1 MRIPTRDGIVINCDS
16 SGQGPHLLLIHGT
29 GAPGGRSRPVRS
41 ALEAQFTVHAMD
53 RRGHGKSGDASSYT
67 IEQEYADIASC
78 IDAFGPLPVDVIAHS
93 YGAICALGAAQN
105 GARIRRLVL
114 YEPPIPAPGSSYC
127 PPDVIPAMRAAIAR
141 GDLPGAMTSF
151 FTGVHGITL
160 DKVARMHR
168 VAAWREQCALAP
180 LVLRELEA
188 VGRFNFIPNDYAGWR
203 IPTLLLLGGD
213 SPPQHRAT
221 AELLHATLPASQ
233 IEILPGQTHNAINAA
248 PKLFASAVLRFLS

>member
-1 MRIPTRDGIVINCDS
+1 MRIHARDGIVIACRS
-16 SGQGPHLLLIHGT
+16 SGQGPHLLLVHGT
-29 GAPGGRSRPVRS
+29 GTPGGCWRPVRS
-41 ALEAQFTVHAMD
+41 GLETYFTVHAMD
-53 RRGHGKSGDASSYT
+53 RRGHGQSDDAPAYT
-67 IEQEYADIASC
+67 IEQEYDDIACC
-78 IDAFGPLPVDVIAHS
+78 IEAFSTQPVDVVAHS

-114 YEPPIPAPGSSYC
+114 YEPPISSHGSSYC
-127 PPDVIPAMRAAIAR
+127 PPDVIPAMRTAIAHS
-141 GDLPGAMTSF
+141 DLVHAMTSF

-160 DKVARMHR
+160 DNVARMHR

-188 VGRFNFIPNDYAGWR
+188 VGCFNFAQNDYAGWR

-213 SPPQHRAT
+213 SPPQYHMT
-221 AELLHATLPASQ
+221 AELLHATLPDSR

-248 PKLFASAVLRFLS
+248 PKLFTSAVLRFLS